1 MSKGER
7 SVQVSPSKACCG
19 ALAPPAPRPPGPP
32 VGATFFWRFQSCS
45 FPKNLSKKVVAQKG
59 AFLQKAVFKRN
70 FTRGEDSVAA
80 LGSEGSR
87 N

>member
-19 ALAPPAPRPPGPP
+19 ALAPGPP

-70 FTRGEDSVAA
+70 FTRGADSVAA